1 MSLSAKDKAAIKA
14 FWDKISTKAEEIGS
28 QALYR
33 MLTVYP
39 QTKTYFTHWTDMSFN
54 SAQLKK
60 HGKTVMSG
68 VEVAVNKIDDLTSG
82 MLSLSELHAYQ
93 LRVDPANFKAW
104 ISFLLQCPWPSPRS
118 TDKPLCRDQN
128 RDHHTHNLFL
138 RHLKFS

>member
-14 FWDKISTKAEEIGS
+14 FWDKISQRLRKSVAKLCTG
-28 QALYR
+28 R

-93 LRVDPANFKAW
+93 LRVDPANFKA
-104 ISFLLQCPWPSPRS
+104 SSS
-118 TDKPLCRDQN
+118 
-128 RDHHTHNLFL
+128 
-138 RHLKFS
+138 